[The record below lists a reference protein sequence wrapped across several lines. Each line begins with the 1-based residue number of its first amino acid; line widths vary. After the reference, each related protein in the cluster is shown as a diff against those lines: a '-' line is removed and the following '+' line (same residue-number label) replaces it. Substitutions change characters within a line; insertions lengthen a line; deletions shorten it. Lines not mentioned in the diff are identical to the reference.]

1 MIYAWLMRQL
11 PLIGLSVALLVAGW
25 AAGAWLMEKGR
36 AELRPVIE
44 RLQSELESERA
55 ARIRN
60 EEALNGYQKELDSL
74 RNRPRNTSPVRLCVT
89 PSVRET
95 TTTAGSLDGAAAP
108 TGDSAGQTGSD
119 LVAGPDIGP
128 ALRGL
133 AYGCDAENAKLRA
146 LQGWA
151 RSVAQ

>member
-11 PLIGLSVALLVAGW
+11 PLIGLSIILLGAGW
-25 AAGAWLMEKGR
+25 ATGAWLMEKGR
-36 AELRPVIE
+36 AELRPRIE
-44 RLQSELESERA
+44 RLESELASERA

-60 EEALNGYQKELDSL
+60 EEALNDYQKELDVL
-74 RNRPRNTSPVRLCVT
+74 RTRPRPTSPVRLCVT

-95 TTTAGSLDGAAAP
+95 TPAAGSLDGAAAA
-108 TGDSAGQTGSD
+108 TGGDSGQTGGD

-128 ALRGL
+128 ALRDL
-133 AYGCDAENAKLRA
+133 AYQCDAENAKLRA

-151 RSVAQ
+151 RSLSQ